1 MYGHSP
7 SDQTIS
13 SVTSP
18 VPVRPDGSAGQA
30 PGGLGELTPC
40 SSIVLVAPFIDV
52 LRGNAT
58 VDRALSAITAAMAD
72 VV

>member
-1 MYGHSP
+1 
-7 SDQTIS
+7 
-13 SVTSP
+13 
-18 VPVRPDGSAGQA
+18 VRPDGSAGQA